1 MIDWVNVSFN
11 SLWILGLSVILAAFS
26 YHHWLA
32 GETSR
37 RLRDSLAHA
46 SWKLPFSVGMVLTCV
61 GFGYGLAERWWEKTI
76 WTALALFYGWQ
87 FVMVLRHIRR
97 EAARRSVTSRFQ

>member
-1 MIDWVNVSFN
+1 MIDWVNVALN
-11 SLWILGLSVILAAFS
+11 SLWILGLSIILAAFS

-37 RLRDSLAHA
+37 RLRDVLAQP

-61 GFGYGLAERWWEKTI
+61 GFGYALAQHWWEKTI
-76 WTALALFYGWQ
+76 WTALALSYGWQ
-87 FVMVLRHIRR
+87 FVMALRHRQEKAPR
-97 EAARRSVTSRFQ
+97 